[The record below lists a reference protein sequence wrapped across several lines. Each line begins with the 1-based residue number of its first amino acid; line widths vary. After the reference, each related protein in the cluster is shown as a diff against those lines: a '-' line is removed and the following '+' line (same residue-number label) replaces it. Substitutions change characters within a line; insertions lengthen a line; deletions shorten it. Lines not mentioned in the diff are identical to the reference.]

1 MTAHFNEIAP
11 APRRFFVR
19 ISSICPVLGRAA
31 RFSAH
36 LDGPLLRIE
45 HACLQN
51 EPFNRESIVS
61 ICIRS
66 LGNAPFDRIFLS
78 REASCASPQNAV
90 FKRRLS
96 DPVV

>member
-11 APRRFFVR
+11 ASRRFFVK

-31 RFSAH
+31 RFSAR
-36 LDGPLLRIE
+36 LDGPLRRIE
-45 HACLQN
+45 HAGLYN

-61 ICIRS
+61 ICVRPLEIRR
-66 LGNAPFDRIFLS
+66 FDRIFPS
-78 REASCASPQNAV
+78 REASCAPPQNAV